1 MLIYV
6 SPPARAVRDLPLPAT
21 PEWVILRRNGAE
33 AGEYRLRGAGRRA
46 RSAPA
51 QTARTSTTSGM

>member
-21 PEWVILRRNGAE
+21 PEWAILRRNGP
-33 AGEYRLRGAGRRA
+33 GSWGISVKMY
-46 RSAPA
+46 
-51 QTARTSTTSGM
+51 